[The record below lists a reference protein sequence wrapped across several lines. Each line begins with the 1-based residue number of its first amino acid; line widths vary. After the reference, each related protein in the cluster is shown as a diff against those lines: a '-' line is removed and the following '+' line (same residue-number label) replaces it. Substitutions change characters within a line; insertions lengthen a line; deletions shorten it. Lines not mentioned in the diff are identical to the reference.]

1 MNLTSADRKE
11 IPPHTASLNL
21 INTIFTFFYDVEL
34 RYLIGWPGMGL
45 IETRDFID
53 KPCKKK

>member
-1 MNLTSADRKE
+1 MNLTSADRKK
-11 IPPHTASLNL
+11 IPPQTASLKL

-45 IETRDFID
+45 T
-53 KPCKKK
+53 